1 MNPKTVIPILV
12 LILASWIQAQEN
24 APTPEQQHADMMK
37 RGDMGMGFLQ
47 ETTTHHFF
55 LVKDGGV
62 IQVSANNPKD
72 YESRDHIRMHLS
84 HVAMMF
90 SEGNFNIPM
99 FVHDKVPP
107 GVPTMRKLH
116 NEIHYRYQQTEAG
129 GKIVIDTADPNALKA
144 VHQFLR
150 FQISEHQTGD
160 PTEIRE

>member
-12 LILASWIQAQEN
+12 LILASSIQAQEN
-24 APTPEQQHADMMK
+24 APAPEQQHADMMK

-72 YESRDHIRMHLS
+72 HESRDHIRMHLS

-99 FVHDKVPP
+99 FVHDKVPAR
-107 GVPTMRKLH
+107 GAD
-116 NEIHYRYQQTEAG
+116 NEKAPQRDSLS
-129 GKIVIDTADPNALKA
+129 VSADGSRW
-144 VHQFLR
+144 QDR
-150 FQISEHQTGD
+150 D
-160 PTEIRE
+160 